1 MNIEEFLSKCQFCK
15 SIYHPC
21 NDNNHFFARYDHMII
36 YLENTSD
43 TKTYLVISRYGKVEL
58 ESLKNIN
65 VLVSEVLYSIYI
77 GQIQN
82 IYTNMDDFIKLGKKF
97 SENLLFI

>member
-1 MNIEEFLSKCQFCK
+1 MIKK
-15 SIYHPC
+15 IYMHI
-21 NDNNHFFARYDHMII
+21 N
-36 YLENTSD
+36 
-43 TKTYLVISRYGKVEL
+43 RYGRVEL

-77 GQIQN
+77 GQIEN

-97 SENLLFI
+97 NENLLFI